1 MTDILHRLRRATE
14 RLTNPTRSRLAYELP
29 DLLPPAPPVHLVGH
43 LSAATG
49 VGEVARNALAA
60 LQHAAQPVRCTDIE
74 ERPTLFSAYVA
85 SHLPKDLPTKI
96 NLVHVNAAN
105 TRKIYDTL
113 GKSFFAGRINI
124 GHWSW
129 EMPSFPREWY
139 GAFALYDEVW
149 VGSRFTQSALAAVSP
164 IPIVHMPT
172 TVAPAMPA
180 TLTRAHF
187 GLPDDRFV
195 FLFMCDACSILERK
209 NPRALIRAFRLAFGA
224 PGRNGPLLVLKL
236 NNLDLAR
243 RKPHLYDLSEHE
255 LDALLA
261 ELDAVGGVLID
272 HRYDRAETSA
282 LMNACDAYVSLHR
295 CEGFG
300 LTMAEAM
307 YFGKPCIATAYS
319 SNLDYM
325 TPSNSYLVGFELV
338 QLDRSHGP
346 YAAGDFW
353 AEADVQHAAAQMQ
366 QVFTH
371 HDEAAARGRRAAA
384 DIRRTNGI
392 EATGH
397 AMQHRLQH
405 AALRHR

>member
-1 MTDILHRLRRATE
+1 MIDILHRLRRATE

-29 DLLPPAPPVHLVGH
+29 DLLPLAPPVHLVGH

-49 VGEVARNALAA
+49 VGEVVRSALTA
-60 LQHAAQPVRCTDIE
+60 LRHAGQPVRCTDVE
-74 ERPTLFSAYVA
+74 TMPTLAFADVA
-85 SHLPKDLPTKI
+85 TDTPDNFRAKL
-96 NLVHVNAAN
+96 NLVHVNASN
-105 TRKIYDTL
+105 TCKLYDSL
-113 GKSFFAGRINI
+113 GRHFFADRINI

-129 EMPSFPREWY
+129 EMPAFPRAWH
-139 GAFALYDEVW
+139 GAFTLYDEVW
-149 VGSRFTQSALAAVSP
+149 VDSRYTQSALAAVSP

-172 TVAPAMPA
+172 TVAPAIPA
-180 TLTRAHF
+180 ALTRAHF

-224 PGRNGPLLVLKL
+224 AGRTGPLLVLKL

-255 LDALLA
+255 LNVLLA

-353 AEADVQHAAAQMQ
+353 AEADIEHAADQMRLA
-366 QVFTH
+366 FTQR
-371 HDEAAARGRRAAA
+371 DEAAARGRRAAA

-392 EATGH
+392 EATGP
-397 AMQHRLQH
+397 AMQRRLQH
-405 AALRHR
+405 AALRPR

>member
-1 MTDILHRLRRATE
+1 MTDILHRLQRLTD
-14 RLTNPTRSRLAYELP
+14 RLTNPARTRLSRSLP
-29 DLLPPAPPVHLVGH
+29 DPLPPAPPVRLVGH

-49 VGEVARNALAA
+49 VGEVARNTLTA
-60 LQHAAQPVRCTDIE
+60 LQHAGQPVRCTDVE
-74 ERPTLFSAYVA
+74 TMPTLA
-85 SHLPKDLPTKI
+85 STDVPKDTPGDFQTKI

-105 TRKIYDTL
+105 TRKLYDSL
-113 GKSFFAGRINI
+113 GARFFASRINI
-124 GHWSW
+124 GYWFW
-129 EMPSFPREWY
+129 EMPSFPQKWY

-149 VGSRFTQSALAAVSP
+149 VGSRYTQSALAAVSP
-164 IPIVHMPT
+164 IPVVHIPT

-209 NPRALIRAFRLAFGA
+209 NPRALIHAFRLAFGA
-224 PGRNGPLLVLKL
+224 PGRSGPLLVLKL

-243 RKPHLYDLSEHE
+243 RRPHLYDLSEHE
-255 LDALLA
+255 LDALLT

-272 HRYDRAETSA
+272 RRFDRAETSA

-338 QLDRSHGP
+338 QLERSHGP

-353 AEADVQHAAAQMQ
+353 AEADIEHAADQMRLA
-366 QVFTH
+366 FTQRN
-371 HDEAAARGRRAAA
+371 EAAARGRRAAA

-397 AMQHRLQH
+397 IMQRRLQH
-405 AALRHR
+405 AALRPR

>member
-1 MTDILHRLRRATE
+1 M
-14 RLTNPTRSRLAYELP
+14 SRDQL
-29 DLLPPAPPVHLVGH
+29 G
-43 LSAATG
+43 
-49 VGEVARNALAA
+49 
-60 LQHAAQPVRCTDIE
+60 
-74 ERPTLFSAYVA
+74 
-85 SHLPKDLPTKI
+85 LPT
-96 NLVHVNAAN
+96 
-105 TRKIYDTL
+105 
-113 GKSFFAGRINI
+113 
-124 GHWSW
+124 
-129 EMPSFPREWY
+129 
-139 GAFALYDEVW
+139 
-149 VGSRFTQSALAAVSP
+149 
-164 IPIVHMPT
+164 
-172 TVAPAMPA
+172 
-180 TLTRAHF
+180 
-187 GLPDDRFV
+187 DRFI
-195 FLFMCDACSILERK
+195 FLFYFDACSILERK
-209 NPRALIRAFRLAFGA
+209 NPWAVLRAFQQAFGK
-224 PGRNGPLLVLKL
+224 PTSDPLLVFKL
-236 NNLDLAR
+236 NNRDLTVGREAEFGLAAGIMDELQLALVQGNGLLLDKRL
-243 RKPHLYDLSEHE
+243 
-255 LDALLA
+255 
-261 ELDAVGGVLID
+261 
-272 HRYDRAETSA
+272 DRATTSV
-282 LMNACDAYVSLHR
+282 LMASCDCYVSLHR